1 MRVTTLAL
9 DVREG
14 DILVMG
20 GSEYPIRSCAAWQWG
35 SGGRAGRR
43 VMNQAAS
50 TKRSPAMV
58 NGKRGTPAAHL
69 SGLRCSPLDPVAPD
83 LAQRMGLNT
92 PHELLETTVDGGD
105 AFYVLVVEE
114 LKR

>member
-1 MRVTTLAL
+1 ML

-14 DILVMG
+14 DILVVG
-20 GSEYPIRSCAAWQWG
+20 IAEYPIRSCAAWEWG

-43 VMNQAAS
+43 VMSATAS

-58 NGKRGTPAAHL
+58 GGKRGTPATNL
-69 SGLRCSPLDPVAPD
+69 TGVRCSPLDPIDPD

-92 PHELLETTVDGGD
+92 PHELLQTTVDGGD
-105 AFYVLVVEE
+105 EFYVLVVEE